1 MLGLMILLS
10 FLSGTFTGY
19 ETDDSLLVMFW
30 NMENFFDYRDGGE
43 GPSDKDFSSFGKRRW
58 TKRRFN
64 AKCDLAS
71 KAVMWVAD
79 HYGKMPDIIGL
90 CEVENTNV
98 LYKCLD
104 NTLLGKNDY
113 GIVHYDSGDRRGIDV
128 ALLYDKSRFGY
139 VHSSVKVPYH
149 DGEKMKTRDILEVCL
164 EMDGSNIHFIVN
176 HHPSKFGGSI
186 HSGPKRQSVMK
197 TLALICDSIRC
208 IDRSACIVAMGD
220 FNDNPDGEQFDM
232 LEGILVN
239 KSLGL
244 YERGEGTIRFQGKW
258 DLIDM
263 FLVSPSVSIFS
274 KMEIVKIPFLMVRD
288 NTYTGYKPY
297 RTYSGPRYIGG
308 VSDHCPIVLIM
319 KKKQ

>member
-1 MLGLMILLS
+1 
-10 FLSGTFTGY
+10 
-19 ETDDSLLVMFW
+19 
-30 NMENFFDYRDGGE
+30 
-43 GPSDKDFSSFGKRRW
+43 
-58 TKRRFN
+58 
-64 AKCDLAS
+64 
-71 KAVMWVAD
+71 
-79 HYGKMPDIIGL
+79 
-90 CEVENTNV
+90 
-98 LYKCLD
+98 
-104 NTLLGKNDY
+104 
-113 GIVHYDSGDRRGIDV
+113 
-128 ALLYDKSRFGY
+128 
-139 VHSSVKVPYH
+139 
-149 DGEKMKTRDILEVCL
+149 
-164 EMDGSNIHFIVN
+164 
-176 HHPSKFGGSI
+176 
-186 HSGPKRQSVMK
+186 MK
-197 TLALICDSIRC
+197 TLALMCDSIRC

>member
-1 MLGLMILLS
+1 
-10 FLSGTFTGY
+10 
-19 ETDDSLLVMFW
+19 
-30 NMENFFDYRDGGE
+30 
-43 GPSDKDFSSFGKRRW
+43 
-58 TKRRFN
+58 
-64 AKCDLAS
+64 
-71 KAVMWVAD
+71 
-79 HYGKMPDIIGL
+79 
-90 CEVENTNV
+90 
-98 LYKCLD
+98 
-104 NTLLGKNDY
+104 
-113 GIVHYDSGDRRGIDV
+113 
-128 ALLYDKSRFGY
+128 
-139 VHSSVKVPYH
+139 
-149 DGEKMKTRDILEVCL
+149 
-164 EMDGSNIHFIVN
+164 
-176 HHPSKFGGSI
+176 
-186 HSGPKRQSVMK
+186 
-197 TLALICDSIRC
+197 
-208 IDRSACIVAMGD
+208 MGD

-288 NTYTGYKPY
+288 NTYAGYKPY